1 MVKSKESHQIVRKDL
16 FHWPIVLN
24 NSYLIVTEI
33 YSCLLSNFLACVLHV
48 LQFQM
53 QLASVL
59 KTKDAFS
66 ILQHRCPENH
76 RTFFDRFHGFFYIFL
91 RNQLAHCRGR
101 QRNEGELGRV
111 ERKERLRDALPLYC
125 GRRIC
130 PKNRRQVRSPSQN
143 I

>member
-1 MVKSKESHQIVRKDL
+1 MVKSKESHQIVRKHL
-16 FHWPIVLN
+16 FHWHIVLN
-24 NSYLIVTEI
+24 NSYKIHLISTEI
-33 YSCLLSNFLACVLHV
+33 YSTVYSRLSSNFLACVLHV

-76 RTFFDRFHGFFYIFL
+76 RTFFDRFHRFFYIFL

-101 QRNEGELGRV
+101 QKNEGKLGRV
-111 ERKERLRDALPLYC
+111 KRGKI
-125 GRRIC
+125 RRSGVLLEIF
-130 PKNRRQVRSPSQN
+130 NTISSHS